1 VRDTPPRRGGAS
13 ATLGSAGSGKKK
25 QLSFASSPSS
35 NAIATQMPPIIA
47 PALRLLPAL
56 PVDGEPIAPCTGAH
70 AHLDRA
76 VELRAW
82 TIERRQKALR
92 AERKHADELKAAAKV
107 DARGLC
113 VSLVTQGLLLMADD
127 HIAKAVKCF
136 DHAYSVFLSGGS
148 LTTAD
153 HVLHCTIL
161 YELGHASLALSDVFR
176 ARASLGQVL
185 DVAANA
191 ARSTPR
197 GVAAPV
203 APASE
208 ASTLALAGGDVT
220 CIAAQTQ
227 LLLGQHASLSDEPAS
242 SAALLTAALR
252 HVCGTGDD
260 VTMPAPET
268 AQLWRSVPHRAG
280 RSLPQWRLRWAR
292 RRCAALTSRRRDL
305 L

>member
-1 VRDTPPRRGGAS
+1 
-13 ATLGSAGSGKKK
+13 
-25 QLSFASSPSS
+25 
-35 NAIATQMPPIIA
+35 MPPIIA

-82 TIERRQKALR
+82 SIERRQKALR

-107 DARGLC
+107 DARALC

-136 DHAYSVFLSGGS
+136 RSRLFGFSQRRLAHHRRPRAALHHAL
-148 LTTAD
+148 
-153 HVLHCTIL
+153 
-161 YELGHASLALSDVFR
+161 R
-176 ARASLGQVL
+176 ARPREPGAVRRVSRARQSRPGARRRRQRSAL
-185 DVAANA
+185 DA
-191 ARSTPR
+191 ARRRRAGGAGER
-197 GVAAPV
+197 GVDAGAVPAA
-203 APASE
+203 
-208 ASTLALAGGDVT
+208 TCT

-252 HVCGTGDD
+252 HVCGDGDD
-260 VTMPAPET
+260 ATPAP
-268 AQLWRSVPHRAG
+268 G
-280 RSLPQWRLRWAR
+280 
-292 RRCAALTSRRRDL
+292 CAALAQCAASRWSVIATVALAMGKTALRGFDIEAARLAVTYAEAVARRSATRRCSPTL
-305 L
+305 R